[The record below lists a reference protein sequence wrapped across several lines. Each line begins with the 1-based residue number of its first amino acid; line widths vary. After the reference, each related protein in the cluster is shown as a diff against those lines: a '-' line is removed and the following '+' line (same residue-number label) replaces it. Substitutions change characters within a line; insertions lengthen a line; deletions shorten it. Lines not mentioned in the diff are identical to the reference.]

1 VVSILRLTSAVVVL
15 LLLTACPDPV
25 CTTCGTGGGG
35 AVGGGLGFGGG
46 SGGIGGGVGSGG
58 GSTTGSVIV
67 TGRVTY
73 DFVPAT
79 YNASTQAAS
88 LGFAQSTKRPVRG
101 VVMQVLQGTS
111 VIGTS
116 TTNENGVYTVGFTPA
131 GAGAL
136 VLYALTKSLNPP
148 ISVIDNT
155 DQLLWA
161 VSATLSGQNQTV
173 DLNAT
178 HGWTG
183 RAFDLNRR
191 AAAPFAILDSMTTAM
206 TAFTAARPLT
216 FPALV
221 VNWSP
226 NNVPESPSTAGDK
239 ARGKIGTSHFSPS
252 ENQIYVLGKDGVDTD
267 EFDAHVIVHEWGH
280 YFEANLSRSDSPGGR
295 HGPGDVL
302 DPRIAFGE
310 AWGNSVAS
318 MVLPETTYT
327 DTNWSQGTLTGFGF
341 DAETAPT
348 PTDDPVPS
356 AFSESSVLRVLYD
369 VYDGKNEPFDQFGVG
384 LGPIID
390 VLTGPQKT
398 TEAVTTLASFITG
411 LKARAGVDQAGLDAL
426 LGTYDIGPVTTI
438 WGDGDPLLRGMYTE
452 APLPFDDSI
461 GLGGGNSSN
470 SWEQNQYYVVTGTGG
485 TISVSAAAAQDV
497 GIAAYRLGQLV
508 AGADSTLSGTETFS
522 FSSLRGAKYVVILTG
537 FGQTPGNYTVTMSI
551 H

>member
-1 VVSILRLTSAVVVL
+1 
-15 LLLTACPDPV
+15 
-25 CTTCGTGGGG
+25 
-35 AVGGGLGFGGG
+35 
-46 SGGIGGGVGSGG
+46 
-58 GSTTGSVIV
+58 
-67 TGRVTY
+67 
-73 DFVPAT
+73 
-79 YNASTQAAS
+79 
-88 LGFAQSTKRPVRG
+88 
-101 VVMQVLQGTS
+101 
-111 VIGTS
+111 
-116 TTNENGVYTVGFTPA
+116 
-131 GAGAL
+131 
-136 VLYALTKSLNPP
+136 
-148 ISVIDNT
+148 
-155 DQLLWA
+155 
-161 VSATLSGQNQTV
+161 
-173 DLNAT
+173 
-178 HGWTG
+178 
-183 RAFDLNRR
+183 
-191 AAAPFAILDSMTTAM
+191 
-206 TAFTAARPLT
+206 
-216 FPALV
+216 
-221 VNWSP
+221 
-226 NNVPESPSTAGDK
+226 
-239 ARGKIGTSHFSPS
+239 
-252 ENQIYVLGKDGVDTD
+252 VLGKDGVDTD

>member
-1 VVSILRLTSAVVVL
+1 MVSILRLTSAVVVL